1 MVVIPLAE
9 EALAPVILLFVLI
22 DHVYV
27 VPLGTIFPLPLVGV
41 TEKADPEQI
50 AAGVTLA
57 IAGLGFTLITTVKAV
72 PVQLLK
78 IGVTL

>member
-1 MVVIPLAE
+1 MP
-9 EALAPVILLFVLI
+9 PVIAPIGLLIGVV
-22 DHVYV
+22 HVYV

-41 TEKADPEQI
+41 TEKAAPEQI

-78 IGVTL
+78 IGVIV

>member
-1 MVVIPLAE
+1 MVLIPVAE
-9 EALAPVILLFVLI
+9 EALAPVILVFVLI

-41 TEKADPEQI
+41 TEKAFIEQI

-72 PVQLLK
+72 PEQAL
-78 IGVTL
+78 